1 MQDLLTWNESYSV
14 GVPVLDQQ
22 HKGLIEIINRLERSG
37 TDSEQV
43 SQAFRDLDRYVNEHF
58 RQEEAMMEAANYPDL
73 AEHRMEHDAFRDWL
87 QAVDRIYHNG
97 GTSSAYIAESVTSFL
112 KNWLVSHIMTT
123 DKAYKPYIA

>member
-1 MQDLLTWNESYSV
+1 MQDLLTWDESYSV

-22 HKGLIEIINRLERSG
+22 HKGLIDIINRLEISG

-43 SQAFRDLDRYVNEHF
+43 SQVFRDLDRYVNEHF
-58 RQEEAMMEAANYPDL
+58 RQEEAMMEAANYPEL
-73 AEHRMEHDAFRDWL
+73 SEHRMEHEAFRDWL

>member
-1 MQDLLTWNESYSV
+1 MPDLLTWDESYSV

-37 TDSEQV
+37 TDGEQV

-58 RQEEAMMEAANYPDL
+58 RQEEAMMEAASYPDL